1 MKTMKRNP
9 RLEIF
14 RSISFCLLTLNLFFS
29 PVTIHAQSNLLSNG
43 GFENGTTGWSVWGAT
58 LSLSTDA
65 HSGSYAAK
73 VSNRMNPW
81 DAIAIDVK
89 DLLVNGKEYTISAWI
104 KLGGPAVNL
113 RATLGLSVD
122 GVNSYTSFFWTPSP
136 VSGSYEYYTETKNMS
151 WNGNLESAN
160 LYFEN
165 ESVGGVYADYTIDDV
180 SLIVP
185 EGGED
190 PFLDSIGLKDIKS
203 TMLIGGC
210 VTEGS
215 KHYFTNSAA
224 KAQVLKDCNAVT
236 VQCYPGWGRWDETE
250 KYVYHVDEFSSRV
263 REMKEKNMEVT
274 AHMLLGWDQY
284 FPDWY
289 KNNDFEPDTLEA
301 IMQSWLKA
309 IITSHGNDT
318 LVDIWNVVNEAINWD
333 GKGGYWPEYASNH
346 NNACELQRLGYEP
359 DSSGLTGKQFVNA
372 SHPVYIRKAF
382 EYARTLTDKK
392 LELRDSDFE
401 FPTSSKYH
409 AEYQLAAHL
418 KNIGAPVDV
427 IGFQTHLDLEQN
439 CDWEGYT
446 NNIKRYRELG
456 YEVIIPEVDIGD
468 KAKNWSDEKA
478 ELQKMMYYRLLTAA
492 IEGGA
497 RELQTWGFI
506 DDGWRPGEKAFPYT
520 NAFEPKPAYFGME
533 EALIDMSNILYW
545 KMDETQDHIMPDVM
559 TYNNFGTLHN
569 FDSAVHENGFK
580 SLALQFDGVDDYITT
595 NTLSDTVTGDLTLSC
610 LIKTSNSG
618 SGIIAKL
625 SGDEGSELLIGI
637 DGDGKVFVDA
647 LQDGLHG
654 SLSSPSPVNDGAW
667 HFIAFQ
673 RDSSSFRLFVDAT
686 LSPVDS
692 AAGPVTGYYKLSIG
706 ANPDGSSPYQGLIDE
721 VRLYDYA
728 IEEASFTRSLSPFCP
743 LALSLYRKDMVMK
756 LGWINQRL
764 NTEGNIIERKT
775 GSGAWEELTRVDADT
790 KNYSDTV
797 DLYDTEY
804 SYRVKAFNKFEVS
817 MPSLSKSATTPS
829 EPLTGTAEKKGAENM
844 DFTAYP
850 NPFDHA
856 FTLVS
861 PPNSSLKIY
870 SLYGNVLLNKN
881 GLSGNEQIDLSGL
894 PNGIYIL
901 KVQSGGLEKVS
912 RLLKTSQ

>member
-1 MKTMKRNP
+1 MK
-9 RLEIF
+9 IF
-14 RSISFCLLTLNLFFS
+14 TSICLSALILFFTSIS
-29 PVTIHAQSNLLSNG
+29 IHAQSNLFSNG
-43 GFENGTTGWSVWGAT
+43 GFENGTTGWGVWGAT
-58 LSLSTDA
+58 LSVSPDA
-65 HSGSYAAK
+65 HSGSSAAM

-81 DAIAIDVK
+81 DAIVIDVK
-89 DLLVNGKEYTISAWI
+89 DILVSGQDYTLGAWI
-104 KLGGPAVNL
+104 KLTGPAANL
-113 RATLGLSVD
+113 RATLKLNVD
-122 GVNSYTSFFWTPSP
+122 GVDSYNTFFWTPSP
-136 VSGSYEYYTETKNMS
+136 ASGSYVYYTETLNIS
-151 WNGNLESAN
+151 WSGNPASAN

-165 ESVGGVYADYTIDDV
+165 ESVGDVYSDYIIDDV
-180 SLIVP
+180 SFIELKEVENP
-185 EGGED
+185 SM
-190 PFLDSIGLKDIKS
+190 DSIGLKDIKS

-210 VTEGS
+210 VTEGN
-215 KHYFTNSAA
+215 KHYFTNATA
-224 KAQVLKDCNAVT
+224 KAQVLKDCNTVT

-284 FPDWY
+284 FPAWY
-289 KNNDFEPDTLEA
+289 KDNDFEPDTLETM
-301 IMQSWLKA
+301 MQSWLEA

-333 GKGGYWPEYASNH
+333 GKGGYWPLYADNH
-346 NNACELQRLGYEP
+346 NNACELQRLGFEP
-359 DSSGLTGKQFVNA
+359 DSSGLTGKQFVHA

-427 IGFQTHLDLEQN
+427 IGFQTHLNLEQN
-439 CDWEGYT
+439 YDWEGYT
-446 NNIKRYRELG
+446 NNIKRYRKLG

-468 KAKNWSDEKA
+468 QAMSWSDEKA
-478 ELQKMMYYRLLTAA
+478 ELQKIMYYRLLTAA

-497 RELQTWGFI
+497 SELQTWGFI

-520 NAFEPKPAYFGME
+520 SAFEPKPAFFGMK

-545 KMDETQDHIMPDVM
+545 KMDETADNIIPDVM
-559 TYNNFGTLHN
+559 TYNNYGMLHN
-569 FDSAVHENGFK
+569 FDSPVHENGFK

-595 NTLSDTVTGDLTLSC
+595 NTLSDTISDDLTFSC

-618 SGIIAKL
+618 SGIVAKL
-625 SGDEGSELLIGI
+625 SGDEGSELLIGV

-647 LQDGLHG
+647 LQDGLLG
-654 SLSSPSPVNDGAW
+654 SLSSPSPVNDGEW
-667 HFIAFQ
+667 HYIAFQ
-673 RDSSSFRLFVDAT
+673 RDSSSFRLFVDAS

-692 AAGPVTGYYKLSIG
+692 VAGPVSGYYKLSIG
-706 ANPDGSSPYQGLIDE
+706 ANPDGSSTYQGLIDE

-728 IEEASFTRSLSPFCP
+728 IGEASFTRTLSPFCP
-743 LALSLYRKDMVMK
+743 LALSLNQKDMVMK

-764 NTEGNIIERKT
+764 NVEGNIIERKT
-775 GSGAWEELTRVDADT
+775 GSGVWEELTRLDADT
-790 KNYSDTV
+790 KSYSDTV
-797 DLYDTEY
+797 ELYDTEY

-817 MPSLSKSATTPS
+817 MPSLIKSATSPS
-829 EPLTGTAEKKGAENM
+829 EPLTGTVEKKGVENI
-844 DFTAYP
+844 DFAAYP
-850 NPFDHA
+850 NPFDSA

-861 PPNSSLKIY
+861 PLNSSLKIY
-870 SLYGNVLLNKN
+870 NLYGNVLLNKN
-881 GLSGNEQIDLSGL
+881 VLSGNELIDLSGL

-901 KVQSGGLEKVS
+901 MVQSGGLTKVS